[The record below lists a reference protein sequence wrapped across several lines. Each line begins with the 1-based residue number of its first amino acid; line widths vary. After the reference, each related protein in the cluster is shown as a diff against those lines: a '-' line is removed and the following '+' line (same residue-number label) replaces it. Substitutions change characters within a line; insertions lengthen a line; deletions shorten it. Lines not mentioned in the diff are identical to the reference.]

1 MKLIALEHEQPDA
14 HPSDFTP
21 DLLAAEAR
29 RVYAL
34 QQADVIREIHFRA
47 DRHEAVLILECDTL
61 DAARAALDTLPLA
74 QAGLITFEIIPL
86 KPYPGLAR
94 LFAEKQQG

>member
-14 HPSDFTP
+14 RPLDYTP

-29 RVYAL
+29 RVYEL
-34 QQADVIREIHFRA
+34 QQAGVIREIHFRA
-47 DRHEAVLILECDTL
+47 DRNEAVLILECNSL
-61 DAARAALDTLPLA
+61 DDARTALDTLPLA

-94 LFAEKQQG
+94 LFMGDDA